1 MTFNLLLSN
10 LKGLGK
16 TAFKHIHSC
25 KLVCAC
31 YLYYLSLAHRS
42 PPFSKQRT
50 LPNFRSH
57 ATTDGQ
63 SRLPPKQPTVEASA
77 TLRNTAR
84 HHPYEDAEVAPKPD
98 RKSDPRMPHPNYDH
112 LQIREDRNVTDMDD
126 ALHPVPRR
134 SKSFSP
140 ERSPPPQSSQ
150 KDQTASTPTSPDSK
164 ADTSDLDFLP
174 RSSPQVRVRVK
185 GRRSPETRRHGHQP
199 QAEQGAENL
208 YSVPRLQSDFND
220 PQNLYSVPRPQ
231 NGEDLYKVP
240 RPQSGEDLYKVP
252 RPQNGEDLYKVPR
265 PQNDEDLYKVPR
277 PQNDEDLYK
286 VPRPQNDEDLY
297 KVPRPQAGSLNDTY
311 SVPRPLPSDM
321 TDGTYRVP
329 RSVLNEDDQDDN
341 AYYSL
346 PAGARNVHNTP
357 RSFGNG
363 STYHVPRNLSGS
375 EISRVPLPRDDN
387 QYEEIEIQP
396 TRKLKASRSF
406 ESLVNRRVNP
416 PRRSTF
422 SPEPSSPMK
431 GNYYVDI
438 DVHGQVPNE
447 HMYAE
452 IREHPPTV
460 GLGNRPTRAAQ
471 QNAES
476 NFYASIPND
485 RISPPPVRRPTP
497 ELNREGLVKS
507 QELAKQGYELCMPVT
522 SEDKPMTLPKNG
534 ATMSM
539 PPRTIPR
546 RNYKSVEKYGIQIPN
561 GTEHSKPHIEASSCP
576 PNEGESL
583 MDEYVIITRKI
594 EPSQPKDIPAR
605 QMHSSTTTSAAE
617 RPGDD
622 YEIMTSAPLR
632 LNRSRSKQSS
642 KSPPQLETGTS
653 INDSEHSYRSMSHS
667 SSSGDF
673 SPKYGNIGCDAA
685 LDMDGMSPPEESVEA
700 LYQTPRPVGSQPL
713 QVPHKQLV
721 RIASGSPRDKTCA
734 NDLRY
739 VVCCFCE

>member
-1 MTFNLLLSN
+1 MCALLS
-10 LKGLGK
+10 LL
-16 TAFKHIHSC
+16 
-25 KLVCAC
+25 
-31 YLYYLSLAHRS
+31 LSLAHRS

-63 SRLPPKQPTVEASA
+63 SRLPPKQPTVEAFA
-77 TLRNTAR
+77 TLRSTAR

-112 LQIREDRNVTDMDD
+112 LQIREDRGATDTND

-140 ERSPPPQSSQ
+140 ERSPPPPSSQ
-150 KDQTASTPTSPDSK
+150 KDQTNSTPTSPDSK

-174 RSSPQVRVRVK
+174 RSSPQVRVRAK
-185 GRRSPETRRHGHQP
+185 GRKSPETRRHGHQQ

-208 YSVPRLQSDFND
+208 YNVPRLQSDLNES
-220 PQNLYSVPRPQ
+220 QNLYSI
-231 NGEDLYKVP
+231 
-240 RPQSGEDLYKVP
+240 
-252 RPQNGEDLYKVPR
+252 PR

-286 VPRPQNDEDLY
+286 VPRPQN
-297 KVPRPQAGSLNDTY
+297 GGLNDTY

-329 RSVLNEDDQDDN
+329 RSVLNEDDQDDS

-357 RSFGNG
+357 WSFGNG

-387 QYEEIEIQP
+387 RYEEIEIQP
-396 TRKLKASRSF
+396 TRKLKTSRSF

-460 GLGNRPTRAAQ
+460 RVGNRPTRAAQ
-471 QNAES
+471 QNADS
-476 NFYASIPND
+476 NFYATIPND
-485 RISPPPVRRPTP
+485 RISPPPARRPTP

-507 QELAKQGYELCMPVT
+507 QELAKQGYELCMPVM

-546 RNYKSVEKYGIQIPN
+546 KIYKSVEKYGIQIPN
-561 GTEHSKPHIEASSCP
+561 GTEHSKPHIECASCP
-576 PNEGESL
+576 SNEGESL

-594 EPSQPKDIPAR
+594 EPSRPKDIPAR
-605 QMHSSTTTSAAE
+605 QMHRSTSTQSTSAAE

-622 YEIMTSAPLR
+622 YEIMTSAPLS

-642 KSPPQLETGTS
+642 KSPPQLETGTP
-653 INDSEHSYRSMSHS
+653 INDSEHSYGSMSHS

-685 LDMDGMSPPEESVEA
+685 LDMDGMSPPEEPVEA

-713 QVPHKQLV
+713 QVSHKQLV

-739 VVCCFCE
+739 VVCCFCGS